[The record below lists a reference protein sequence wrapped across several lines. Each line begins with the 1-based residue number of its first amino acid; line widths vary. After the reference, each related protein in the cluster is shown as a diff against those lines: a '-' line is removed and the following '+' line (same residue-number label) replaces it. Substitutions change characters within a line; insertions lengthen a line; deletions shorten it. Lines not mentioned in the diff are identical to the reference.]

1 MNKEKMNNTRLIT
14 GILVI
19 ILIAIMGCAVYL
31 ATSNYEANVAKA
43 DTIGLNGKV
52 EDGYRTSTDFK
63 ESIYYKQGDAISSYS
78 DLKTWLE
85 ADGTSTSPKYG
96 YLTTD
101 ISWTKDTTAESVQYH
116 YLDGCGYKI
125 TITSNSGSI
134 TGGSTGEDPII
145 VEDAAANNKITSS
158 AFKAGIN
165 YLDSGKNED
174 GKKYGDNDKIISTYE
189 NKTSPFGYST
199 DAYGFYTAGYLGSIL
214 AYSSISNTNV
224 VFEGTYALDTSNHGE
239 NSGSANRGLSIG
251 IMFGYLYNSG
261 IDNCSLT
268 INGKMCVAYGTA
280 KNGQDLDGVCTVCMG
295 GYAGTVDNNSQISN
309 SKIHISSG
317 ACLSGYAEGGRHLIV
332 LAYSQT
338 NHPRVFVGGITGCLL
353 NNSTIYNITATGS
366 GNLRAWG
373 GGYTQDSGTNRM
385 GLSGIIAGSN
395 VSAGPATSLYSPVNA
410 GSNSNNASSAA
421 SGTINGV
428 ICSWTGVAMS
438 FVGSSKYIYGAT
450 QDDLYYHTTAVDGKT
465 KADSVGEYFY
475 GGCICAASES
485 GAISGVFYT
494 FEKNTLAD
502 ITFDTYR
509 YLRSAKATGGDGYGV
524 SATSNSAGVQPVIFS
539 DSIPSGNYLTLQ
551 MQQTNGLYKYTTGEW
566 HRASYTGTGSTQIT
580 IAGKTYYA
588 DTTFSSKGYIED
600 GTVQTSVFGLEWSGL
615 TQSASVIARVDA
627 TKVTGYSTQSGMFV
641 WSVDAY
647 NGTQNVANKAC
658 YRYANSA
665 QEALTNYR
673 QYDFSDSIMARSTTN
688 ANYVIK
694 ASIGYAGTYLLEG
707 DTTAAAGEN
716 DDPYTYHLGQR
727 TFNATPGIETP
738 TVNLYTY
745 NMALTTPTLTPM
757 KVVGTHTG
765 VEVDETKTI
774 YTNASIW
781 KVYKQGSAY
790 MYGFSDIED
799 AGTYK
804 LRVHNGKTSTTED
817 NFKFDFLDETNKI
830 VSYKADNKYYDADS
844 ATSLWQPTYTYTI
857 NQKEIIGAWKTIN
870 NTVDSEV
877 YTAPE
882 DFIYTGKEYNF
893 AYLPVSESGYL
904 GSDPNFSIP
913 TIYELITYARLSSV
927 NLERNNSYY
936 LMNDNGE
943 YYLFGEYQ
951 IDGDNKYFKVA
962 IDTSKTFY
970 RATGVEANPYE
981 VILPSAFEV
990 GTTYYVKDGENYVEY
1005 GTFLESGYVSMP
1017 VSESIYYRRVY
1028 KSALDIKNAGSY
1040 RITVNDCNDSNY
1052 KLSDSLQREW
1062 FVTVTPRTIE
1072 VFFRDMDNIIYNSQA
1087 QKVTWAAADETKTQ
1101 IRDGDNNIIGTADV
1115 SVANIVVYN
1124 VFDASAINVTFDDN
1138 FKEFTTAGKY
1148 FVTVSLASGAV
1159 ANNYYLPGTIDKF
1172 ESEEHETIFDEYSA
1186 EELIA
1191 EGVVKLELNDK
1202 DQIIGVTRIVTI
1214 KQAEVGVLRQYTVGN
1229 IADAAFI
1236 DSEYGTTYNYY
1247 NAITNPVY
1255 VQKNITFMGEA
1266 QTGYFETEDY
1276 KGFNTLPCVIKGV
1289 TDLVNPKYFDLIYC
1303 DPIYY
1308 PAKLVGDTYVVD
1320 NDAVG
1325 VSVISAKG
1333 IYVAKLTFDSEAYI
1347 NYAPQNFYVVYD
1359 VIGVNATITIDTS
1372 SLEANREYD
1381 MQDHTSEY
1389 ANSELNTIASVSG
1402 LVKVDELKGADV
1414 NFKYYVL
1421 NDETEDANA
1430 ITVNTHKYEPIATI
1444 KDAGSYI
1451 MVIAH
1456 DSISEASYYLSF
1468 ENTDHSAYAGP
1479 TTAAGDPYFAFEITQ
1494 IPIKVRVTPAEKMY
1508 SYAFNSEIHY
1518 EVLTGEDD
1526 LTPERKAIYDQDKA
1540 NIVFKFTSEGF
1551 AAGAE
1556 VGQYDM
1562 AAACEGTSAKNY
1574 TFEIVNETKPFTVK
1588 KYVLTYSI
1596 GNIEKEYG
1604 EIFDFGYRP
1613 INLTEVQF
1621 NGYKAAT
1628 TLYTKEDVVTYPLAD
1643 AYAEGVLY
1651 FLANDGTQPIAI
1663 TNEDIF
1669 GYYKNATQLYVKG
1682 VGYNYPE
1689 TTEYVPSAA
1698 YYLSGNDTQPI
1709 TVDSSALFAYYKA
1722 ATALYTKGTEPEY
1735 LEATAFDSNKNYF
1748 LDNAGASQIALTEA
1762 LFGYY
1767 TSVTTLYT
1775 KAQDGY
1781 IYTEATGY
1789 DSLATYYSDEEGTLV
1804 AIADQAAFEAYE
1816 GTLYTRTEKYVYTA
1830 SESYAADTQY
1840 YVQVSEN
1847 VFEEATKDSEDVYN
1861 LYTQATTIYEES
1873 SKDVYTQASVY
1884 ALDTQY
1890 YVQVSENVYE
1900 EATKD
1905 DEAVFGYYTIA
1916 TTLYIKTPIDVYNPI
1931 ESTATFDSTAD
1942 YYLDNK
1948 GNDQVILD
1956 ATTFGYYKES
1966 HNIYKK
1972 VVTPNYDAATEYAA
1986 NTQYY
1991 IDVLGEKIA
2000 VVVANAKEFDYY
2012 TIATAIYVKGTNAFE
2027 EATAYATNVQYYLNE
2042 PVEYTKTNGVIRD
2055 GDTIDSLVFAVTKTV
2070 NEVLYNGT
2078 EKNAPTGAYEIVVT
2092 PTGTRASN
2100 YSIEIV
2106 GRFTVI
2112 KKTITLDTITA
2123 NANLVYDATE
2133 KAPTVTFNGVYEG
2146 DEVIAEITYNGDVS
2160 IKPINAGEYTIK
2172 VTGITGAHKDNYIF
2186 NPTTEE
2192 QDAEP
2197 FTITKRN
2204 VTVDV
2209 DDFTMGYGDTK
2220 LVPSTGKGYAL
2231 VGTSDDFVYDAND
2244 KPVDIAIEFNTTDP
2258 ALMNM
2263 TPGQHEDNCVSLI
2276 ISGDAVDNYN
2286 LTINTYGNLTVN
2298 TKALVEIEL
2307 KESSMEYTGENL
2319 KDSIELDTNG
2329 TGVAITEYYALD
2341 DDYTGDDAVEYNAHT
2356 YKPTEEII
2364 NHGEY
2369 LVKIEVTE
2377 GEYYS
2382 GDAVYK
2388 TFAVDKATWLV
2399 EDFEESDISVNY
2411 NSITFGG
2418 KFAQYKDFI
2427 RVSRDGTFT
2436 DFENDVITGLNANTR
2451 YEFYVKILELDNY
2464 NESAVM
2470 RLSATTTYDP
2480 NQINSALD
2488 TLGTEFGYTKIAD
2501 YKKILQDYNKVADVD
2516 KALVNATKF
2525 SAATARYDKLM
2536 SAGTKAVTI
2545 TKQIAGKAANKTYQV
2560 AAAASVGGAGLVLA
2574 GLSCL
2579 FINKKKKQ
2587 NKVKEEK

>member
-1 MNKEKMNNTRLIT
+1 MNNLKMNKNTILT
-14 GILVI
+14 SILVI
-19 ILIAIMGCAVYL
+19 ILAMIMGCVMYFAAVD
-31 ATSNYEANVAKA
+31 EEMPIANA
-43 DTIGLNGKV
+43 DTVGLNGIV
-52 EDGYRTSTDFK
+52 EDDYINSLDFK
-63 ESIYYKQGDAISSYS
+63 ESIYYTQGTAISTY
-78 DLKTWLE
+78 DQLKTWL
-85 ADGTSTSPKYG
+85 ATSGTSNNPKYG
-96 YLTTD
+96 YLTKD
-101 ISWTKDTTAESVQYH
+101 IAATINTTSQSVQYH
-116 YLDGCGYKI
+116 YLDGCGFTI
-125 TITSNSGSI
+125 TITSASGSI
-134 TGGSTGEDPII
+134 TGGNGGTEDPII
-145 VEDAAANNKITSS
+145 AEDSSYTSSTFDNGTNYLNCGADDSGCGDANNI
-158 AFKAGIN
+158 IDN
-165 YLDSGKNED
+165 YGERA
-174 GKKYGDNDKIISTYE
+174 T
-189 NKTSPFGYST
+189 PFGYAA
-199 DAYGFYTAGYLGSIL
+199 DAQGFYTSGYLGSIL
-214 AYSSISNTNV
+214 AYSSISNLKV
-224 VFEGTYALDTSNHGE
+224 VYQGTFALKNTSMG
-239 NSGSANRGLSIG
+239 RGLSIG

-268 INGKMCVAYGTA
+268 NRGAMGIFYGSS
-280 KNGQDLDGVCTVCMG
+280 KDGSGWTGAGVEGACTVCMG
-295 GYAGTVDNNSQISN
+295 GYAGTIDNNSQVTN
-309 SKIHISSG
+309 SKIEMASNSYMTGYSEGNQAG
-317 ACLSGYAEGGRHLIV
+317 AY
-332 LAYSQT
+332 QT
-338 NHPRVFVGGITGCLL
+338 NYPRIFIGGVAGCLL
-353 NNSTIYNITATGS
+353 NSDIVNTTASGS
-366 GNLRAWG
+366 GNFRAWG
-373 GGYTQDSGTNRM
+373 GGKTNDSGKNRM
-385 GLSGIIAGSN
+385 GLSGIIVGCN
-395 VSAGPATSLYSPVNA
+395 VSAGPA
-410 GSNSNNASSAA
+410 NSTYTPYHTGNNATDNSTASA
-421 SGTINGV
+421 GKIDGV
-428 ICSWTGVAMS
+428 ICSWTGIAM
-438 FVGSSKYIYGAT
+438 FYIGSSQYICGAKNG
-450 QDDLYYHTTAVDGKT
+450 DSYYHGTSVNGTTGVN
-465 KADSVGEYFY
+465 VGEYFY
-475 GGCICAASES
+475 GGCICAASTS
-485 GAISGVFYT
+485 GKVSGVFYT
-494 FEKNTLAD
+494 FDKNTLAD
-502 ITFDTYR
+502 IAYDTYR
-509 YLRSAKATGGDGYGV
+509 YIRSAKATGGDSYGV
-524 SATSNSAGVQPVIFS
+524 SANTNSAGVQPVVICE
-539 DSIPSGNYLTLQ
+539 SIPSGNYFTLQ
-551 MQQTNGLYKYTTGEW
+551 MQQTDGSYTQTTGTYT
-566 HRASYTGTGSTQIT
+566 RASYTGTGSNDIT
-580 IAGKTYYA
+580 IAGRTYSSN
-588 DTTFSSKGYIED
+588 TTFVSKGSINNI
-600 GTVQTSVFGLEWSGL
+600 QTDVFGLEWNGL
-615 TQSASVIARVDA
+615 TSFASVIAKVDA
-627 TKVTGYSTQSGMFV
+627 TKIAGYNEQSGMFV
-641 WSVDAY
+641 WSLDAY
-647 NGTQNVANKAC
+647 NGTQNVASKAC
-658 YRYANSA
+658 YMYAESM
-665 QEALTNYR
+665 EDALNNYR
-673 QYDFSDSIMARSTTN
+673 QYDFSDPIMARTTTN

-694 ASIGYAGTYLLEG
+694 ASIGYAGTYLLTG
-707 DTTAAAGEN
+707 DNTTPASS
-716 DDPYTYHLGQR
+716 YTYSLGAK
-727 TFNATPGIETP
+727 TYNATSGLSTP
-738 TVNLYTY
+738 TVRLYTL
-745 NMALTTPTLTPM
+745 NMAQSTPTWTQM
-757 KVVGTHTG
+757 KIQGSHSGVNVGTT
-765 VEVDETKTI
+765 ETT
-774 YTNASIW
+774 YTNSNIW

-799 AGTYK
+799 AGTYT
-804 LRVHNGKTSTTED
+804 LRVHNGVTSTTED

-830 VSYKADNKYYDADS
+830 VSYKADNKYYDS
-844 ATSLWQPTYTYTI
+844 EYATSLWQPTYTYTI
-857 NQKEIIGAWKTIN
+857 NQKEITGAWKTIN

-877 YTAPE
+877 YTAPK
-882 DFIYTGKEYNF
+882 DFIYTGKAYNF
-893 AYLPVSESGYL
+893 AYLPVSGYL
-904 GSDPNFSIP
+904 GSNSNFGIP
-913 TIYELITYARLSSV
+913 MTYELITYARLSSV

-936 LMNDNGE
+936 LMNDNGG

-951 IDGDNKYFKVA
+951 INGDNKYFKVA

-970 RATGVEANPYE
+970 KATGDEENPYE
-981 VILPSAFEV
+981 AILPSEFEV
-990 GTTYYVKDGENYVEY
+990 GTTYYVQDGENYVEY

-1028 KSALDIKNAGSY
+1028 RSALDIKNAGSY

-1072 VFFRDMDNIIYNSQA
+1072 VFFRDMDNIIYNSQV

-1101 IRDGDNNIIGTADV
+1101 LRDGDDNIIGTADV

-1186 EELIA
+1186 EELTA

-1214 KQAEVGVLRQYTVGN
+1214 KQAEVGLLRQYTVGN

-1255 VQKNITFMGEA
+1255 VQKNITFKGEA

-1333 IYVAKLTFDSEAYI
+1333 IYVAKLTFDSDAYI
-1347 NYAPQNFYVVYD
+1347 NYIPKNFYVIYE
-1359 VIGVNATITIDTS
+1359 VIGVNAIITIDTS
-1372 SLEANREYD
+1372 GLEANREYD
-1381 MQDHTSEY
+1381 MQDHTSDY
-1389 ANSELNTIASVSG
+1389 ANTELNTIASVSG
-1402 LVKVDELKGADV
+1402 LVKVDEIKGADV

-1421 NDETEDANA
+1421 NDETEDTNA
-1430 ITVNTHKYEPIATI
+1430 ITVNAHKYEPIAI
-1444 KDAGSYI
+1444 VKDAGSYI

-1479 TTAAGDPYFAFEITQ
+1479 TTTAGDPYYAFEITQ

-1526 LTPERKAIYDQDKA
+1526 LTPARKAIYNQDKA
-1540 NIVFKFTSEGF
+1540 NIIFKFTSEGF

-1613 INLTEVQF
+1613 INLTEAQF
-1621 NGYKAAT
+1621 NGYNAAT

-1643 AYAEGVLY
+1643 AFVEGVLY

-1663 TNEDIF
+1663 ANKDIF
-1669 GYYKNATQLYVKG
+1669 GYYKNATQLYVKE
-1682 VGYNYPE
+1682 VGYDYPE
-1689 TTEYVPSAA
+1689 ATEYVPSAA
-1698 YYLSGNDTQPI
+1698 YSLANDGTQPI
-1709 TVDSSALFAYYKA
+1709 AINSSALFAYYKA
-1722 ATALYTKGTEPEY
+1722 ATTLYTRSFPVATEIVEG
-1735 LEATAFDSNKNYF
+1735 KNYF
-1748 LDNAGASQIALTEA
+1748 LNNDGTGAITIANNTIL
-1762 LFGYY
+1762 GYY
-1767 TSVTTLYT
+1767 NDEIVLCTMSYVYTAATS
-1775 KAQDGY
+1775 
-1781 IYTEATGY
+1781 Y
-1789 DSLATYYSDEEGTLV
+1789 DSLAEYYSDQNGTEIE
-1804 AIADQAAFEAYE
+1804 IADADAFDDYE
-1816 GTLYTRTEKYVYTA
+1816 GTLYTREAQYSVASSYTANTQYYARSGEDPDYVYTA
-1830 SESYAADTQY
+1830 VEIADSTEFGYYTTATDVYVEKYTAATSYAA
-1840 YVQVSEN
+1840 
-1847 VFEEATKDSEDVYN
+1847 
-1861 LYTQATTIYEES
+1861 
-1873 SKDVYTQASVY
+1873 
-1884 ALDTQY
+1884 DTQY

-1905 DEAVFGYYTIA
+1905 DAAVFGYYTIA

-1931 ESTATFDSTAD
+1931 ESKATFDITAD
-1942 YYLDNK
+1942 YYLDNE
-1948 GNDQVILD
+1948 GNNQVILD
-1956 ATTFGYYKES
+1956 AITFGYYKDA

-1972 VVTPNYDAATEYAA
+1972 VVTPNYSGATEYAA

-1991 IDVLGEKIA
+1991 IDVLGEKVA
-2000 VVVANAKEFDYY
+2000 VVVANSKEFGYY
-2012 TIATAIYVKGTNAFE
+2012 TSATLIYVKGVDSFV

-2042 PVEYTKTNGVIRD
+2042 PVEYTKTSGVIRD
-2055 GDTIDSLVFAVTKTV
+2055 GDTIDSLEFTITKMV
-2070 NEVLYNGT
+2070 DEVLYDGT
-2078 EKNAPTGAYEIVVT
+2078 AKNAPTGSYEIVVT

-2146 DEVIAEITYNGDVS
+2146 DEVIAQITYNSDAS

-2172 VTGITGAHKDNYIF
+2172 VTGITGAQKDNYIF
-2186 NPTTEE
+2186 NPTADE
-2192 QDAEP
+2192 QDADP
-2197 FTITKRN
+2197 FTITKRE

-2220 LVPSTGKGYAL
+2220 LVPSAGKGYAL
-2231 VGTSDDFVYDAND
+2231 VGTSDDFVYDSNE
-2244 KPVDIAIEFNTTDP
+2244 KPVDITIDFKTLDP
-2258 ALMNM
+2258 ELMNM
-2263 TPGQHEDNCVSLI
+2263 TPGQSEDDCVSLI

-2286 LTINTYGNLTVN
+2286 LTINSYGKLTVN

-2369 LVKIEVTE
+2369 LVKVEVTS
-2377 GEYYS
+2377 GTYYS
-2382 GDAVYK
+2382 GDVVYK

-2399 EDFEESDISVNY
+2399 EDFEESDITVNY

-2427 RVSRDGTFT
+2427 RVSLDGTFT
-2436 DFENDVITGLNANTR
+2436 DFENDVIIGLKANTR
-2451 YEFYVKILELDNY
+2451 YEFYVKILELENY

-2488 TLGTEFGYTKIAD
+2488 TLGTDFGYGKIVD

-2545 TKQIAGKAANKTYQV
+2545 TKQIAGRAANKTYQV
-2560 AAAASVGGAGLVLA
+2560 AAAASVGGAGIVLA